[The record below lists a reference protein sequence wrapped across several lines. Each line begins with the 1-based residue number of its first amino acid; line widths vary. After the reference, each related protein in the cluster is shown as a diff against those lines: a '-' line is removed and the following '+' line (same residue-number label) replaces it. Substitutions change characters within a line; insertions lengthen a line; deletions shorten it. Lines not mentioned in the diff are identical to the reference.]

1 MGLARVRIRRDE
13 TTRDDART
21 RSVAR
26 ADDARKTTRDVTRRR
41 STMAMATTATATA
54 TATTRAT
61 TSMNARA
68 RRAMTSFGRA
78 TTTTATAT
86 ATRGRRRDATTTTA
100 FLNFGGGKGGAGGTT
115 DATPYVCVDCGY
127 VYRGGDFKKLPNS
140 YRCPTCNVGKNRF
153 KAQGGSSLLAQ
164 KKANKEAFRARR
176 EAASKGGKATSGR
189 EALKQKMMDAQA
201 EKDKKRGW
209 F

>member
-1 MGLARVRIRRDE
+1 M
-13 TTRDDART
+13 RDDARRRANRG
-21 RSVAR
+21 RSR
-26 ADDARKTTRDVTRRR
+26 AALGGRDGTRRH
-41 STMAMATTATATA
+41 STTTTTTTMAMTSTT
-54 TATTRAT
+54 TTTT
-61 TSMNARA
+61 TSMNAGRRRDA
-68 RRAMTSFGRA
+68 RTSFGRA
-78 TTTTATAT
+78 TTTR
-86 ATRGRRRDATTTTA
+86 ATRATRATTTTTTA
-100 FLNFGGGKGGAGGTT
+100 FLNFGGNRAAGGGAV

-153 KAQGGSSLLAQ
+153 KAQGGSSMLAQ
-164 KKANKEAFRARR
+164 KKANKAAFRARR

>member
-1 MGLARVRIRRDE
+1 M
-13 TTRDDART
+13 
-21 RSVAR
+21 
-26 ADDARKTTRDVTRRR
+26 
-41 STMAMATTATATA
+41 
-54 TATTRAT
+54 
-61 TSMNARA
+61 
-68 RRAMTSFGRA
+68 
-78 TTTTATAT
+78 
-86 ATRGRRRDATTTTA
+86 
-100 FLNFGGGKGGAGGTT
+100 

-153 KAQGGSSLLAQ
+153 KAQGGSSMLAQ
-164 KKANKEAFRARR
+164 KTANKAAFRARR

>member
-1 MGLARVRIRRDE
+1 MIFDAVERASKA
-13 TTRDDART
+13 TMRDDAR
-21 RSVAR
+21 RRGVAVGR
-26 ADDARKTTRDVTRRR
+26 ARR
-41 STMAMATTATATA
+41 SAFATSLRRAMMSMMAMMSMATT
-54 TATTRAT
+54 T
-61 TSMNARA
+61 TSMNAGRRRDA
-68 RRAMTSFGRA
+68 RTSFGRA
-78 TTTTATAT
+78 TTTR
-86 ATRGRRRDATTTTA
+86 ATRATRATTTTTTA
-100 FLNFGGGKGGAGGTT
+100 FLNFGGNRAAAGGAV

-153 KAQGGSSLLAQ
+153 KAQGGSSMLAQ
-164 KKANKEAFRARR
+164 KKANKAAFRARR

>member
-1 MGLARVRIRRDE
+1 
-13 TTRDDART
+13 
-21 RSVAR
+21 
-26 ADDARKTTRDVTRRR
+26 
-41 STMAMATTATATA
+41 MAMAMATATA

-78 TTTTATAT
+78 TTTTAT

-153 KAQGGSSLLAQ
+153 KAQGGSSMLAQ
-164 KKANKEAFRARR
+164 KKANKAAFRARR

>member
-1 MGLARVRIRRDE
+1 MA
-13 TTRDDART
+13 TTT
-21 RSVAR
+21 
-26 ADDARKTTRDVTRRR
+26 
-41 STMAMATTATATA
+41 TMAMMSTT
-54 TATTRAT
+54 T
-61 TSMNARA
+61 TSMNAG
-68 RRAMTSFGRA
+68 RRRDALRTSFGRA
-78 TTTTATAT
+78 TTTR
-86 ATRGRRRDATTTTA
+86 ATRATRATTTTTTA
-100 FLNFGGGKGGAGGTT
+100 FLNFGGNRAAGGGAV

-127 VYRGGDFKKLPNS
+127 VYRQGDFKKLPNS

-153 KAQGGSSLLAQ
+153 KAQGGSSMLAQ
-164 KKANKEAFRARR
+164 KKANKAAFRARR

>member
-1 MGLARVRIRRDE
+1 MTMA
-13 TTRDDART
+13 
-21 RSVAR
+21 
-26 ADDARKTTRDVTRRR
+26 
-41 STMAMATTATATA
+41 TMAMMSTT
-54 TATTRAT
+54 T
-61 TSMNARA
+61 TSMNAGRRRDA
-68 RRAMTSFGRA
+68 RTSFGRA
-78 TTTTATAT
+78 TTTR
-86 ATRGRRRDATTTTA
+86 ATRATRATTTTTTA
-100 FLNFGGGKGGAGGTT
+100 FLNFGGNRAGAGGAV

-153 KAQGGSSLLAQ
+153 KAQGGSSMLAQ
-164 KKANKEAFRARR
+164 KKANKAAFRARR

>member
-1 MGLARVRIRRDE
+1 MIFDAVE
-13 TTRDDART
+13 QASKATMRDDARRRG
-21 RSVAR
+21 RSR
-26 ADDARKTTRDVTRRR
+26 AAIGGRDVTRRATT
-41 STMAMATTATATA
+41 TMAMMSTT
-54 TATTRAT
+54 TTTT
-61 TSMNARA
+61 TSMNAGRRRDA
-68 RRAMTSFGRA
+68 RTSFGRA
-78 TTTTATAT
+78 TTTR
-86 ATRGRRRDATTTTA
+86 ATRATTTTTTA
-100 FLNFGGGKGGAGGTT
+100 FLNFGGNRAAAGGAV

-153 KAQGGSSLLAQ
+153 KAQGGSSMLAQ
-164 KKANKEAFRARR
+164 KKANKAAFRARR

>member
-1 MGLARVRIRRDE
+1 VIFDAVEQASKATM
-13 TTRDDART
+13 RDDAR
-21 RSVAR
+21 RRGVAVGR
-26 ADDARKTTRDVTRRR
+26 ARR
-41 STMAMATTATATA
+41 SAAATSLDIATMATMAMMATT
-54 TATTRAT
+54 T
-61 TSMNARA
+61 TSMNAGRRRDA
-68 RRAMTSFGRA
+68 RTSFGRA
-78 TTTTATAT
+78 TTTR
-86 ATRGRRRDATTTTA
+86 ATRATRATTTTTTA
-100 FLNFGGGKGGAGGTT
+100 FLNFGGNRAAAGGAV

-153 KAQGGSSLLAQ
+153 KAQGGSSMLAQ
-164 KKANKEAFRARR
+164 KKANKAAFRARR